1 MKLPKFILSSFFFIT
16 VFSAWGKPASAEKP
30 NIIFI
35 LADDLGY
42 ADVSCY
48 GAEKIQTPHIDRLAK
63 EGIRFTDGPAG
74 ASTCTPTRYGLMTGR
89 YSWRT
94 WLKYSALSTT
104 APLLIEEGR
113 MTLASLLKSA
123 GYATS
128 IVGKWHL
135 GHHPEFLPTRQ
146 GFDSYFGIPYSNDMS
161 HPEGSKRPKYGQWDT
176 YWKDRQ
182 SSALWKT
189 PLLRNE
195 EIIEHP
201 VEQRTITRRYTD
213 EALSFIRKSNEQS
226 KPFFLYLAH
235 SMPHVPLYLPD
246 ALHDPESAYPYKDV
260 IEHIDTQVGRI
271 IDLIIELEISQ
282 DTLVVYTSDNGPWL
296 RFNHHGGQALPLREG
311 KGTTFEGGMRVPCVV
326 WGPGRIKAGS
336 DSDEMISTIDLLP
349 TFSSLAGVKLK
360 TKGPI
365 DGLDQSALLL
375 GKGSSA
381 RNEFLYYTRE
391 VQAIRQGSYK
401 LRKTGKSVL
410 LYDLSNDIG
419 EKRNLASKKPELTQK
434 LLARMRQLD
443 QEVTAGMRPIGTLE

>member
-1 MKLPKFILSSFFFIT
+1 MGT
-16 VFSAWGKPASAEKP
+16 
-30 NIIFI
+30 
-35 LADDLGY
+35 
-42 ADVSCY
+42 
-48 GAEKIQTPHIDRLAK
+48 
-63 EGIRFTDGPAG
+63 
-74 ASTCTPTRYGLMTGR
+74 
-89 YSWRT
+89 
-94 WLKYSALSTT
+94 
-104 APLLIEEGR
+104 
-113 MTLASLLKSA
+113 
-123 GYATS
+123 
-128 IVGKWHL
+128 
-135 GHHPEFLPTRQ
+135 
-146 GFDSYFGIPYSNDMS
+146 
-161 HPEGSKRPKYGQWDT
+161 KRPKYGQWDT

-246 ALHDPESAYPYKDV
+246 ALHDPESPYPYKDV

-271 IDLIIELEISQ
+271 IDLITQLEISQ

-326 WGPGRIKAGS
+326 WAPGRIKAGS
-336 DSDEMISTIDLLP
+336 DSDEMMSTIDLLP

-375 GKGSSA
+375 GKGSST
-381 RNEFLYYTRE
+381 RKEFLYYTRE

-401 LRKTGKSVL
+401 LRKTGNSMQ
-410 LYDLSNDIG
+410 LYDLSKDIG
-419 EKRNLASKKPELTQK
+419 EKQNLASQKPELTQK
-434 LLARMRQLD
+434 LLARMNQLD
-443 QEVTAGMRPIGTLE
+443 QEVTKGMRPIGTLD